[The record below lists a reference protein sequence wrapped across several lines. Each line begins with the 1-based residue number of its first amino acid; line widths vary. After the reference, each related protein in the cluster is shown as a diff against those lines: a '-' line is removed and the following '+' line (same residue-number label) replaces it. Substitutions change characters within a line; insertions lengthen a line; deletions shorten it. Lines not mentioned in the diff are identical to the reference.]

1 MTSKYQ
7 KQKQILAML
16 NSHPDSEKDKINEY
30 IDKSLPAHSFLRQ
43 VFDFYHSMVQ
53 HLNAG
58 VMVIDLK
65 GTIQFANR
73 ISAAL
78 LGYELDELNGRQI
91 VELFNNAED
100 GQKFLKE
107 CTRRGQRI
115 KEWEAQFFHPNKKVI
130 TVGIDSSYMED
141 VRNQF
146 QGIVL
151 LLRDLTEVVEMRN
164 QVRQMEQLAL
174 LGEMAAGLAHEVRNP
189 LAGIKATAQL
199 LEEDE
204 AFPELQRETLRRLIA
219 EVDKANYRIR
229 EFLKFARPT
238 RPKPD
243 FHNISEMI
251 NSARN
256 LLEAKFKWHK
266 VSFNVEIPSVV
277 APVFV
282 DKNQIEQVLINLFLN
297 ALDAMPNGGQLSVK
311 ARRRAISAGKRN
323 RKPGGLL
330 QQYQTYVQID
340 VQDTG
345 VGIPKDLQGQIFQPF
360 FTTKEEGVGL
370 GLAICNRLVK
380 ENGGKIDVSSTP
392 GKGTTFSL
400 ILPAFAG

>member
-16 NSHPDSEKDKINEY
+16 NSHPDSEKDQINEY
-30 IDKSLPAHSFLRQ
+30 IDQSLPAHSFLRQ

-65 GTIQFANR
+65 GAIQFANR
-73 ISAAL
+73 ISAGL

-91 VELFNNAED
+91 VELFNNTED
-100 GQKFLKE
+100 GKKFLKE

-115 KEWEAQFFHPNKKVI
+115 KEWEAQFFHPNKKII
-130 TVGIDSSYMED
+130 TVGIDSAYMED

-243 FHNISEMI
+243 FHNISEII

-266 VSFNVEIPSVV
+266 VVFNIEIPSAV

-311 ARRRAISAGKRN
+311 ARRRAISTGKRN
-323 RKPGGLL
+323 RVPGVLL
-330 QQYQTYVQID
+330 QQHQTYVQID

-345 VGIPKDLQGQIFQPF
+345 IGIPTDLQGQIFQPF

-392 GKGTTFSL
+392 GKGATFSL

>member
-1 MTSKYQ
+1 
-7 KQKQILAML
+7 ML
-16 NSHPDSEKDKINEY
+16 NSHPDSEKDNINEY
-30 IDKSLPAHSFLRQ
+30 IDKSLPAHSYLRQ

-58 VMVIDLK
+58 IMVIDLE

-73 ISAAL
+73 ISSRL

-91 VELFNNAED
+91 VELFNNADD
-100 GQKFLKE
+100 GQRFLKE
-107 CTRRGQRI
+107 CTRRGLRL
-115 KEWEAQFFHPNKKVI
+115 KEWEVQFFHPKKKVI
-130 TVGIDSSYMED
+130 TVGIDTSYMED
-141 VRNQF
+141 VRNRF

-151 LLRDLTEVVEMRN
+151 LLRDLTEIVDMRN
-164 QVRQMEQLAL
+164 QVRQMEHLAL

-243 FHNISEMI
+243 FYNIADIIS
-251 NSARN
+251 NTRN

-266 VSFNVEIPSVV
+266 VTFTVEIPSVI

-297 ALDAMPNGGQLSVK
+297 ALDAMPNGGHLTVK
-311 ARRRAISAGKRN
+311 ARRRAISAGKN
-323 RKPGGLL
+323 SRKTGALL
-330 QQYQTYVQID
+330 QQQQTYVQID

-345 VGIPKDLQGQIFQPF
+345 VGIPKELQEQVFQPF
-360 FTTKEEGVGL
+360 FTTKKEGVGL

-380 ENGGKIDVSSTP
+380 ENGGRINVNSTP
-392 GKGTTFSL
+392 GKCTTFSL